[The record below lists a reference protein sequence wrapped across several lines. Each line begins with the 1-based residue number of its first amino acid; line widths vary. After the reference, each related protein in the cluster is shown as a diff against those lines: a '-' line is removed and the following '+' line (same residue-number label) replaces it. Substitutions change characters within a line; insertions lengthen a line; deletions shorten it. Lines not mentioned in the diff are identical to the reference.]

1 MAHGLADSEMKKEY
15 FDDQQTLDDK
25 LDKLA
30 QWIKDS
36 KHFIVFTGAGVSTS
50 TGIPDFRSAMDTVLP
65 TGPGAW
71 ELRDNQAS
79 RSKKAVVVHDM
90 HKAIPSPTHMA
101 LVELQRRG
109 ILKCLVSQNC
119 DGLHLRS
126 GMNPKYLAELHGN
139 MNLEIC
145 SKCDAKYLRDYDAA
159 AGRLDHLTGR
169 RCDKPDCRGYL
180 KDSIINFGENLPEEE
195 ITKAFTHAEK
205 ADLCLVLGSSLT
217 VTPAADVPR
226 RVGKRSQKLVI
237 GNLQRT
243 PLYSLATVNIHAF
256 SDTIMQGLMERLGIP
271 IPQWIVRR
279 RVRVTRETSSD
290 GHNYEVLIE
299 GRDPDKPNIPFS
311 LFKTV
316 EIKSDGKDMKQITRE
331 PFLFELPKDKIRPVN
346 IQLHF
351 FGHYNE
357 LPFDLKYEDAK
368 HIPHED
374 EFYLFYN
381 PMIGQWKKTKN
392 PEDFPL

>member
-1 MAHGLADSEMKKEY
+1 MAHGLSDNEMKKEY
-15 FDDQQTLDDK
+15 FDDQQKLDDK
-25 LDKLA
+25 LDQLA
-30 QWIKDS
+30 QSIKDS

-50 TGIPDFRSAMDTVLP
+50 TGIPDFRSSMDTVLP

-71 ELRDNQAS
+71 ELRDHNSS
-79 RSKKAVVVHDM
+79 RSKKAVVINDM
-90 HKAIPSPTHMA
+90 HKAIPSLTHMA

-139 MNLEIC
+139 MNLETC
-145 SKCDAKYLRDYDAA
+145 STCNANYLRDYDAA
-159 AGRLDHLTGR
+159 AGRLDHFTGR
-169 RCDKPDCRGYL
+169 RCDKPDCGGYL

-226 RVGKRSQKLVI
+226 RVGKRGKKLFI

-256 SDTIMQGLMERLGIP
+256 SDTIMQGLMERLEIP
-271 IPQWIVRR
+271 IPPWIVRR
-279 RVRVTRETSSD
+279 RVRITHQHTSDSKND
-290 GHNYEVLIE
+290 EILIE
-299 GRDPDKPNIPFS
+299 GRDPDKPDIPFS
-311 LFKTV
+311 LFKTIQIKSEGK
-316 EIKSDGKDMKQITRE
+316 EIKQINRE
-331 PFLFELPKDKIRPVN
+331 PFLFQISTKNTKSID

-357 LPFDLKYEDAK
+357 LSFELKYTDIK
-368 HIPHED
+368 HIPLED
-374 EFYLFYN
+374 EFFLFYN
-381 PMIGQWKKTKN
+381 PLIGQWKKTTKS
-392 PEDFPL
+392 DDYPL